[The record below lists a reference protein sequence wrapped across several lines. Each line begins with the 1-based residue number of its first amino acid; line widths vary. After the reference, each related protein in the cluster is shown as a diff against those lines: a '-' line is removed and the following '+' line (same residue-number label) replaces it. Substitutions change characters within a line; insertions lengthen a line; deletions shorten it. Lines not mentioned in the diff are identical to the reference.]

1 MPPLKGKLTKL
12 KALGDMIAV
21 KLESGVDDETVGKDL
36 KDKECD
42 VKGKIVELEKY
53 LTDVNRLCIGIQQ
66 LKDFM
71 DILFA

>member
-21 KLESGVDDETVGKDL
+21 KLESGVDDENDRKDL
-36 KDKECD
+36 KDRESD
-42 VKGKIVELEKY
+42 VKDKTVELEKY

-66 LKDFM
+66 LKDSM
-71 DILFA
+71 DVLFA